1 MQGVFLQ
8 KEIND
13 LGGKQ
18 RQKHA
23 HTDEHKEYE
32 MFAHCSCPIIPRK
45 ASLAIIE
52 CLLLTT
58 NNGNIVSTKKMGP
71 IENFSQWDIVRHRS
85 NDEQFPG
92 IVTRAPSCDRS
103 LSPKRRQLI

>member
-1 MQGVFLQ
+1 MFGRKEGVFLQ

-32 MFAHCSCPIIPRK
+32 MFAHCSCLIISRR
-45 ASLAIIE
+45 ANSAIRE
-52 CLLLTT
+52 SNLLTI
-58 NNGNIVSTKKMGP
+58 NNGNV
-71 IENFSQWDIVRHRS
+71 V
-85 NDEQFPG
+85 
-92 IVTRAPSCDRS
+92 
-103 LSPKRRQLI
+103 

>member
-1 MQGVFLQ
+1 MFGRKEGVFLQ

-32 MFAHCSCPIIPRK
+32 MFAHCSCLIISRR
-45 ASLAIIE
+45 ANLAIRG
-52 CLLLTT
+52 CNLLTI
-58 NNGNIVSTKKMGP
+58 NNGNV
-71 IENFSQWDIVRHRS
+71 V
-85 NDEQFPG
+85 
-92 IVTRAPSCDRS
+92 
-103 LSPKRRQLI
+103 

>member
-1 MQGVFLQ
+1 MEGVFLQ

-32 MFAHCSCPIIPRK
+32 MFAHCSCLIIPRK
-45 ASLAIIE
+45 A
-52 CLLLTT
+52 T
-58 NNGNIVSTKKMGP
+58 NNGNIVSTKKSVA
-71 IENFSQWDIVRHRS
+71 NRKLFSVGHC
-85 NDEQFPG
+85 
-92 IVTRAPSCDRS
+92 PS
-103 LSPKRRQLI
+103 PV

>member
-1 MQGVFLQ
+1 METGLAEYLREGCLDGRMEGVFLQ

-32 MFAHCSCPIIPRK
+32 MFAHCSCLIISRR
-45 ASLAIIE
+45 ANLAIRG
-52 CLLLTT
+52 CNLLTI
-58 NNGNIVSTKKMGP
+58 NNGNV
-71 IENFSQWDIVRHRS
+71 V
-85 NDEQFPG
+85 
-92 IVTRAPSCDRS
+92 
-103 LSPKRRQLI
+103 

>member
-1 MQGVFLQ
+1 MKGVFLQ

-32 MFAHCSCPIIPRK
+32 VFVHSSCLIISRR
-45 ASLAIIE
+45 ANLAIRG
-52 CLLLTT
+52 CNLLTIK
-58 NNGNIVSTKKMGP
+58 NGSIS
-71 IENFSQWDIVRHRS
+71 
-85 NDEQFPG
+85 
-92 IVTRAPSCDRS
+92 
-103 LSPKRRQLI
+103 

>member
-1 MQGVFLQ
+1 MEGVFLQ

-32 MFAHCSCPIIPRK
+32 MFAHCSCLIISRK

-52 CLLLTT
+52 CNLLTT
-58 NNGNIVSTKKMGP
+58 DNGNIVSTTKNGANRKL
-71 IENFSQWDIVRHRS
+71 FSVGHCPPP
-85 NDEQFPG
+85 F
-92 IVTRAPSCDRS
+92 
-103 LSPKRRQLI
+103 